1 MGSTA
6 LGATGLLLPID
17 SGPFGPGPSPQP
29 VFELCLGGVAGISIS
44 HYRLP
49 SLIQRRPTHIVPPQG
64 GHPVWC
70 GITKRSPRRDTR
82 AKSRSL
88 IRHGGSSAP
97 SDGTMTRE
105 KYTIVKGNH
114 LMNMPGAR
122 RVAFVQACWHKE
134 IVDAGRD
141 AFVKEIADHRVPKDR
156 IDFFEVP
163 GSLEIPLQAKLLA
176 KTGRYSVIVAAGLV
190 VNGGIYRHEFVADA
204 VINAMMQV
212 QLETE
217 IPILSLVL
225 TPQSFHE
232 HDDHKNFFREHFK
245 IKGAEVARAC
255 AATLT
260 NLEAL
265 PHADGPSVH
274 LS

>member
-1 MGSTA
+1 MPRVQTLGDYSSGPRTTRPAASPNHHRGFAVIRSTRGYSGAEWLMGSTA

-114 LMNMPGAR
+114 LMNTPGAR
-122 RVAFVQACWHKE
+122 RVAFVQA
-134 IVDAGRD
+134 AGTRRSWM
-141 AFVKEIADHRVPKDR
+141 RV
-156 IDFFEVP
+156 
-163 GSLEIPLQAKLLA
+163 
-176 KTGRYSVIVAAGLV
+176 
-190 VNGGIYRHEFVADA
+190 
-204 VINAMMQV
+204 
-212 QLETE
+212 ETR
-217 IPILSLVL
+217 S
-225 TPQSFHE
+225 
-232 HDDHKNFFREHFK
+232 
-245 IKGAEVARAC
+245 
-255 AATLT
+255 
-260 NLEAL
+260 
-265 PHADGPSVH
+265 
-274 LS
+274 